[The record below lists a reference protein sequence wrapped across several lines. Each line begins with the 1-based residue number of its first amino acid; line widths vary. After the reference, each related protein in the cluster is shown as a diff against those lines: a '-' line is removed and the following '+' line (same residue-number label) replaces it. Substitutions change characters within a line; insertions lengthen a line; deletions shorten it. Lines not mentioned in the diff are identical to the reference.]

1 MTSGS
6 VITKLSGG
14 SVMAKKSVVTEAQ
27 EIQLAIEL
35 INLGARLQLLESE
48 TSLSRERLLKLYKEL
63 KGVSPPKGML
73 PFSTDWFIKW
83 QPNIHSSLFINIHKY
98 LVDHA
103 RVSGIEAVMKAYKLY
118 LEQVGQTESGEPVL
132 SLTRA
137 WTLVRFF
144 ESKMLMTTPCSKCS
158 GHFVVHRLDLH
169 QDYLCGLCHMP
180 SRAGKTKK
188 AKDSMVGM
196 VEPIAVP
203 LAASAPLVALA

>member
-1 MTSGS
+1 MT
-6 VITKLSGG
+6 
-14 SVMAKKSVVTEAQ
+14 KKSVVTEAQ

-73 PFSTDWFIKW
+73 PFSTDWFITW
-83 QPNIHSSLFINIHKY
+83 QPNIHSSLFIGIYKY
-98 LVDHA
+98 LVEHA
-103 RVSGIEAVMKAYKLY
+103 QISGIQAVMKAYRLY
-118 LEQVGQTESGEPVL
+118 LEQIECEPDEEPVL

-144 ESKMLMTTPCSKCS
+144 ESNMLTTTACVEC
-158 GHFVVHRLDLH
+158 GGQFVVHKLDLH
-169 QDYLCGLCHMP
+169 NHYTCGLCHMP

-188 AKDSMVGM
+188 AKEDAESNTLP
-196 VEPIAVP
+196 E
-203 LAASAPLVALA
+203 